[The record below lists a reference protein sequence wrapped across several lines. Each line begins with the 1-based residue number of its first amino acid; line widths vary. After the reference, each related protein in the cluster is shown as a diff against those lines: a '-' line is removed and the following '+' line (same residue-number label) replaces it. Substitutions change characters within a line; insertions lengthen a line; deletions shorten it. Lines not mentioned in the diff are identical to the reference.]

1 MRYCDLSHYNKSV
14 NRICLYDLDIKQD
27 MCLWNTD
34 APGGNKVKYGKK
46 F

>member
-1 MRYCDLSHYNKSV
+1 MEIYSLQFQ
-14 NRICLYDLDIKQD
+14 QD

-34 APGGNKVKYGKK
+34 APGGNKVKYGKN